1 MVCFPS
7 TYCSCSDNN
16 VANATSN
23 SRRAVAM
30 SGQRKKVIVIGKS
43 AKQSR
48 YYIAHGPDELTDN
61 L

>member
-1 MVCFPS
+1 
-7 TYCSCSDNN
+7 
-16 VANATSN
+16 
-23 SRRAVAM
+23 M